1 MNDMKSDS
9 ILASESKELTIAIV
23 SYNSYD
29 AITKC
34 LDDLITSG
42 QFPVIIIDNA
52 STDGSSDKL
61 ATRYPNAM
69 VISSDVN
76 LGYGRGANLAI
87 KSCSTQYLFLVNPD
101 LKATPEKTAQL
112 FETFKTLPDDVAL
125 LAPSADPKTHTNEGP
140 VEKDWVIGA
149 AMMFNLKAM
158 KPIGFFD
165 ENIFLFFEET
175 DLCIRIRKARNKI
188 FLDSNLYI
196 EHLYRQS
203 STPSP
208 STEALKDWHYAW
220 SKMHLHNKHRSN
232 LGKLNPHKVA
242 LNYLLKY
249 LFARHPIKKQRY
261 KYRYL
266 GSKAFIHG
274 TSAFRSTGQ
283 PHTPN

>member
-125 LAPSADPKTHTNEGP
+125 LAPSADPKTHTNEGL

-175 DLCIRIRKARNKI
+175 DLCIRIRNNGYRI
-188 FLDSNLYI
+188 LLDSGLHM

-203 STPSP
+203 STPNAE
-208 STEALKDWHYAW
+208 TEALKDWHYGW
-220 SKMHLHNKHRSN
+220 SKLYFQNKHG
-232 LGKLNPHKVA
+232 LDTGKKNKYRTVSK
-242 LNYLLKY
+242 YLLKY
-249 LFARHPIKKQRY
+249 LAAPTPEKRNRY
-261 KYRYL
+261 KNRL
-266 GSKAFIHG
+266 KGCWGFIKQ
-274 TSAFRSTGQ
+274 SSTL
-283 PHTPN
+283 PHKV